1 MAKVS
6 SSSHLM
12 VPAETVW
19 ELIGDFNALADW
31 HPAVE
36 RSELEEGGHV
46 RRLSLVG
53 GGSIVER
60 LERLDND
67 SFRYRYSII
76 DSPLPVADYV
86 AELRVEKDAS
96 GDGCEVQ
103 WSSEFNAS
111 GASVADAE
119 KAITDIYN
127 AGFENL
133 KKIFAM

>member
-1 MAKVS
+1 
-6 SSSHLM
+6 M
-12 VPAETVW
+12 VPAEKVW
-19 ELIGDFNALADW
+19 ELIGGFNALADW

-36 RSELEEGGHV
+36 NSELEEGGHV

-53 GGSIVER
+53 GGTIVER
-60 LERLDND
+60 LERLDDD

-86 AELRVEKDAS
+86 AELRVQKDDS
-96 GDGCEVQ
+96 GEGCEVQ

-111 GASVADAE
+111 GASVTDAE
-119 KAITDIYN
+119 KAIKDIYN